1 MRLVLGLLLAVV
13 AVAAL
18 PVLTGLLAYALDKY
32 LLGGCRAAY
41 RLGRAWLGGWLREW
55 RRG

>member
-1 MRLVLGLLLAVV
+1 MRLVLGLLLAVA

-18 PVLTGLLAYALDKY
+18 PVLTGLLVYALDRY
-32 LLGGCRAAY
+32 LLGGCRAVI
-41 RLGRAWLGGWLREW
+41 RSGCAWLGGWLREW